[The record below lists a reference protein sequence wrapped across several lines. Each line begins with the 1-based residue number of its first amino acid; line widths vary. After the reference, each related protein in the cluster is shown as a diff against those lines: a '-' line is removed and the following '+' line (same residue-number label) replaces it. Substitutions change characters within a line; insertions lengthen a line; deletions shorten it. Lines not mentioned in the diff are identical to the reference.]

1 VLPPTTT
8 AEVNAINLQNLDA
21 PNFTLAQIW
30 LAFGHRIGALLVT
43 IALLVVIVM
52 AIRRHAFLGSVALI
66 GVLLITQITLGILTV
81 LLKKPADVASTHVAV
96 GALTLMTTF
105 VLLVR
110 AYVVAQTPS
119 AVLAHETPE
128 EFDEKALGVFA

>member
-1 VLPPTTT
+1 
-8 AEVNAINLQNLDA
+8 
-21 PNFTLAQIW
+21 
-30 LAFGHRIGALLVT
+30 
-43 IALLVVIVM
+43 
-52 AIRRHAFLGSVALI
+52 VALI

>member
-1 VLPPTTT
+1 
-8 AEVNAINLQNLDA
+8 
-21 PNFTLAQIW
+21 
-30 LAFGHRIGALLVT
+30 
-43 IALLVVIVM
+43 
-52 AIRRHAFLGSVALI
+52 
-66 GVLLITQITLGILTV
+66 
-81 LLKKPADVASTHVAV
+81 
-96 GALTLMTTF
+96 MTTF